1 MYYWR
6 IEMKDWKE
14 SIAHVLIMQMLVV
27 TVLIDRWAS
36 EE

>member
-1 MYYWR
+1 
-6 IEMKDWKE
+6 MKDWKE

-27 TVLIDRWAS
+27 TVLIDRWAN

>member
-1 MYYWR
+1 
-6 IEMKDWKE
+6 MKDWKE
-14 SIAHVLIMQMLVV
+14 SIAHVLMMQLLVV

>member
-1 MYYWR
+1 
-6 IEMKDWKE
+6 MKDWKE

>member
-1 MYYWR
+1 
-6 IEMKDWKE
+6 MKDWKE

-27 TVLIDRWAS
+27 TVLVDRWAS

>member
-1 MYYWR
+1 
-6 IEMKDWKE
+6 MKDWKE

-27 TVLIDRWAS
+27 TVLVDRWAN